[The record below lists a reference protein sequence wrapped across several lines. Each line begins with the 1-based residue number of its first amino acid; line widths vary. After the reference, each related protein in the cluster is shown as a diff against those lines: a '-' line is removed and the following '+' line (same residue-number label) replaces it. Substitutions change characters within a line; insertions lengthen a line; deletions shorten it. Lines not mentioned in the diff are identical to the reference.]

1 MKWEKVKLK
10 EIALAIQTGPFG
22 SQLHQSDYSKNGIPV
37 VMPKDL
43 LNGKI
48 SEQSIARVS
57 KIHVN
62 RLKRHIISNGDILYS
77 RRGDVGRCAYATEYE
92 TGWLCGTGCL
102 RVTINTIKAN
112 SKFIF
117 YQLQQPSIV
126 GWVQNHAVGS
136 TMLNLNTAILSEIPL
151 LLPTLCI
158 QTKIADI
165 LSAYDELI
173 ENNQKQIKLLEE
185 AAQRLYKEWFVDLR
199 FPGYEKTPI
208 IDGVP
213 EGWEILT
220 LDKISC
226 RLEAGSRPKGGID
239 KTRKSGIVSI
249 GAENVLGLGKY
260 NFNDEKFI
268 PKDYYLKMKKGK
280 IVDKDILIYK
290 DGAYIGKTTLFQNG
304 YPHKE
309 AAVNEHVF
317 LLHMK
322 NEYLQYFVFFT
333 LYQHKYFLK
342 MQQLN
347 KNAAQPGINLKSL
360 LSLDIL
366 VPSYKL
372 IEQYNFIITPIM
384 NDIFE
389 KAKQN
394 IKLVEIRNKLLQ
406 KLMSGEI
413 EV

>member
-185 AAQRLYKEWFVDLR
+185 SAQRLYKEWFVDLR
-199 FPGYEKTPI
+199 FPGYENTPI

-213 EGWEILT
+213 KGWKKEDLINLV
-220 LDKISC
+220 DIQYGYAFK
-226 RLEAGSRPKGGID
+226 GS
-239 KTRKSGIVSI
+239 
-249 GAENVLGLGKY
+249 L
-260 NFNDEKFI
+260 FNN
-268 PKDYYLKMKKGK
+268 
-280 IVDKDILIYK
+280 
-290 DGAYIGKTTLFQNG
+290 IGKGMPIIRIRNIPDGQTTDFTTEKVSKEYIIHNG
-304 YPHKE
+304 
-309 AAVNEHVF
+309 
-317 LLHMK
+317 
-322 NEYLQYFVFFT
+322 
-333 LYQHKYFLK
+333 
-342 MQQLN
+342 
-347 KNAAQPGINLKSL
+347 
-360 LSLDIL
+360 DIL
-366 VPSYKL
+366 VGMDGEFYVNSWGGEDAYLVQRTCCFRPKFNNMKGYLLQAILEPIKFFEKTVVGATVTHLGKKHINTIKIFSVPNVLYEPFQMWYEKRQSLVNQNRLLTEARNRL
-372 IEQYNFIITPIM
+372 ISQIMGRKFII
-384 NDIFE
+384 
-389 KAKQN
+389 
-394 IKLVEIRNKLLQ
+394 
-406 KLMSGEI
+406 
-413 EV
+413 

>member
-1 MKWEKVKLK
+1 MKWKKVKLK

-360 LSLDIL
+360 SSLDIL